1 VTRDDLLS
9 AVAPVAGCLDRLHV
23 RFFVTGSAASSA
35 HGVARASLD
44 VDLVAELDAAHV
56 EPFVACLADAY
67 YIPIDALRV
76 AVAERRSF
84 NLIHLA
90 TMFKVDV
97 FVSRRREY
105 DVIAADRAQPESL
118 DEAHGAPRLPT
129 ATAEDT
135 VLRKLEWFRRGGEVS
150 ERQWWD
156 VVGVLKVTRHI
167 NREYLRGWATRLGI
181 ADLLDRALA
190 QADAEEA

>member
-1 VTRDDLLS
+1 VTTDDLLA
-9 AVAPVAGCLDRLHV
+9 AVLPVAACLDRLQV
-23 RFFVTGSAASSA
+23 RFFLTGSAASSA
-35 HGVARASLD
+35 HGIARASLD
-44 VDLVAELDAAHV
+44 VDLVAELGPAHV

-67 YIPIDALRV
+67 YVPIEALRA
-76 AVAERRSF
+76 AVSDRRSF

-97 FVSRRREY
+97 FVSRRRDY
-105 DVIAADRAQPESL
+105 DVVATQRAQSEVIDDAP
-118 DEAHGAPRLPT
+118 GAMRLPT

-156 VVGVLKVTRHI
+156 VVGVLKVTKGAD
-167 NREYLRGWATRLGI
+167 REYLRVWAVRLGI

-190 QADAEEA
+190 QVDSEEA